1 MRHLS
6 ISVRWSMYRGRG
18 AGRWAKS
25 SSGACV
31 LPYRRPACART
42 AARRDEPEG
51 TRSLPCWPCR
61 AAAVAAAMWTGMVET
76 LRAPPILGQRTSPRL
91 LRPPR
96 VGGMVVSGACPPP
109 TWWPVAVVVAA
120 PAGGSAVAATHGCSG
135 PLKCSSK
142 LLGATCG
149 VALPGGAVGGGGGVL
164 PRGTVGGG
172 FWGEDSA
179 SVAPAVAG
187 RMRGSALGRRA
198 PPPPRVGY
206 GSTHPWP
213 PRRVRPVAAAT
224 RPGRRLGSEVQ
235 PVRGRHTT
243 AIPSVPPTP
252 RPAAPCP
259 LDRWR
264 RTTTKGSGC
273 PDGAPHR

>member
-149 VALPGGAVGGGGGVL
+149 VALPGGAVGGGGACC
-164 PRGTVGGG
+164 RGGLWGGG
-172 FWGEDSA
+172 VWGEDSA

-187 RMRGSALGRRA
+187 RMRGSALGRPA
-198 PPPPRVGY
+198 PPPPRGLWVHSPLAPPPSQA
-206 GSTHPWP
+206 GSCRHPPWAP
-213 PRRVRPVAAAT
+213 P
-224 RPGRRLGSEVQ
+224 G
-235 PVRGRHTT
+235 VRGAACEGQTHHCHTKCT
-243 AIPSVPPTP
+243 PHPPPSRTL
-252 RPAAPCP
+252 PA
-259 LDRWR
+259 
-264 RTTTKGSGC
+264 
-273 PDGAPHR
+273 

>member
-1 MRHLS
+1 MGQVEL
-6 ISVRWSMYRGRG
+6 
-18 AGRWAKS
+18 
-25 SSGACV
+25 
-31 LPYRRPACART
+31 RRLCPPLQAPRLCPHGGEEG
-42 AARRDEPEG
+42 EPEG

-149 VALPGGAVGGGGGVL
+149 VALPGGAVGGGGVL

-187 RMRGSALGRRA
+187 RMRGSALGRR
-198 PPPPRVGY
+198 PPPPPAWAMGPLTP
-206 GSTHPWP
+206 GP
-213 PRRVRPVAAAT
+213 PAES
-224 RPGRRLGSEVQ
+224 GR
-235 PVRGRHTT
+235 
-243 AIPSVPPTP
+243 
-252 RPAAPCP
+252 
-259 LDRWR
+259 
-264 RTTTKGSGC
+264 
-273 PDGAPHR
+273 